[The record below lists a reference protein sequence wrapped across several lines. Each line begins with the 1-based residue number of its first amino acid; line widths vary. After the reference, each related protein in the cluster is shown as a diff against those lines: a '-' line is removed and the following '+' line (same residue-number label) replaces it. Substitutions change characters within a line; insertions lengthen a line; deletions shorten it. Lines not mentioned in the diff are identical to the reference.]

1 MQGAPDRRPVSYRN
15 FDPRPT
21 ARAADASYS
30 ESLLAAQPRENPM
43 NARRTLFATSTLILL
58 GALTA
63 CERTSTPPAPT
74 AYENKDGASSL
85 SAPPAPS
92 MVGTPI
98 AEVPATHAMAPP
110 QPDGP
115 TARDTP
121 ANEPAATLTA
131 QKDKN
136 ELPLA
141 GQVNNHSSE
150 AFKSGRDENAPAEP
164 KPAS

>member
-1 MQGAPDRRPVSYRN
+1 
-15 FDPRPT
+15 
-21 ARAADASYS
+21 
-30 ESLLAAQPRENPM
+30 M
-43 NARRTLFATSTLILL
+43 NARRTLFATSTMILL

-63 CERTSTPPAPT
+63 GCERATTPPAPS
-74 AYENKDGASSL
+74 AYSNVDGSSM

-92 MVGTPI
+92 LAGTPI
-98 AEVPATHAMAPP
+98 ADVPATHNVAVAPP
-110 QPDGP
+110 APEEP

-121 ANEPAATLTA
+121 ANAPAATLTE

-150 AFKSGRDENAPAEP
+150 AFKSGRDENADTAP

>member
-1 MQGAPDRRPVSYRN
+1 
-15 FDPRPT
+15 
-21 ARAADASYS
+21 
-30 ESLLAAQPRENPM
+30 M
-43 NARRTLFATSTLILL
+43 NARRTLFATSTLIIVA
-58 GALTA
+58 ALTAA
-63 CERTSTPPAPT
+63 CERTSSPPAPT

-98 AEVPATHAMAPP
+98 AEVPATHAMAPASP
-110 QPDGP
+110 LPDGP

-121 ANEPAATLTA
+121 ANAPAATLTE

-136 ELPLA
+136 QLPLA

-150 AFKSGRDENAPAEP
+150 AFKSGRDENAETAP